1 MAMECIKNCCKSF
14 LRKEEKEIQVIKMAV
29 VPASTTVSGVVSECP
44 RRAVGV
50 SEDYLLSK
58 LPPHGKEVPF
68 VVPTFKPSYI
78 QPSGSLYPNYQEGLH
93 GSARCTYVDRKA
105 ELTGASHIVYDPYT
119 TLHCSHAAD
128 HVSPGSAR
136 RVVPSNRTG
145 TAHGLVW
152 DLKSGK
158 QRLSNSMFD
167 LTHPQGHMERY
178 ESVSSIQSSLSSV
191 KDSPDSS
198 RSLESITLSGDE
210 KEQGKLNV
218 RLSYQEALE
227 QIWITLVQCKNV
239 HYPLDSGGLQRI
251 GVKGVIS
258 LSKPVHFKSS
268 VKEASLD
275 MAFMETFVFAL
286 QLQQLRTASLTLRLQ
301 AHVPRKCTLG
311 ECVLSLRQ
319 LGPQETEH
327 WLDINP
333 PSRAPV
339 CHAELHLATCFQPV
353 NGRIQIQ
360 VLEAQNLPGS
370 SAPLSQSF
378 FVKVEMH
385 SFGRLVTKQKTRAL
399 RASGG
404 EVRWAESFPFP
415 VAIQEQGVHISA
427 KLYSRSS
434 VRRKHF
440 LGQVHL
446 GYESSSR
453 EAVEQWRDT
462 MALPEK
468 VVVVWHRLSTS

>member
-1 MAMECIKNCCKSF
+1 MATECIKNCCKSF
-14 LRKEEKEIQVIKMAV
+14 LRKEETETQVIKMRV
-29 VPASTTVSGVVSECP
+29 VPASTTVSGVVSEGP
-44 RRAVGV
+44 RRVVGV

-68 VVPTFKPSYI
+68 VVPMFKPSYI
-78 QPSGSLYPNYQEGLH
+78 QPSGSLYPSYQEGLH

-105 ELTGASHIVYDPYT
+105 ELTGASHIVYDPCT
-119 TLHCSHAAD
+119 TLHSSLTAD
-128 HVSPGSAR
+128 HISPGSAQR
-136 RVVPSNRTG
+136 LSPNRTG
-145 TAHGLVW
+145 NTYGLVW
-152 DLKSGK
+152 DLKNGK
-158 QRLSNSMFD
+158 HRLSNSMFD

-178 ESVSSIQSSLSSV
+178 ESVSSIQSSTSSMR
-191 KDSPDSS
+191 DSPESS
-198 RSLESITLSGDE
+198 RSLESIALSGDE
-210 KEQGKLNV
+210 KEPGMMNV
-218 RLSYQEALE
+218 RLCYQEALE

-239 HYPLDSGGLQRI
+239 HFPVDNGGLQKI

-268 VKEASLD
+268 VKEASPNTE
-275 MAFMETFVFAL
+275 FMETFVFAL
-286 QLQQLRTASLTLRLQ
+286 HLQQLHTASLVLRLQ
-301 AHVPRKCTLG
+301 AHLPRKCTLG

-327 WLDINP
+327 WLDITP

-353 NGRIQIQ
+353 SGRIQIQ
-360 VLEAQNLPGS
+360 VLEAQNLPAS

-404 EVRWAESFPFP
+404 QARWAETFPFP
-415 VAIQEQGVHISA
+415 VATQERGVHISA
-427 KLYSRSS
+427 KLYSRGSM
-434 VRRKHF
+434 RRKHF

-446 GYESSSR
+446 GYESLSR

-462 MALPEK
+462 IALPEK
-468 VVVVWHRLSTS
+468 AVAVWHRLSTS